1 MALDGHTVGL
11 LRDHLSEADRIA
23 SMLGKAV
30 VPTDPLFA
38 SAGGTPFPP
47 DTFSGLWRRVREAV
61 GVTVRL
67 NDLRHSSATIMLA
80 AGVPAHLVSSRLG
93 HATAGFTLSTY
104 AHALPGQQEA
114 AAEALA
120 AMLNPT
126 AVKALL
132 PVAD

>member
-1 MALDGHTVGL
+1 MFERT
-11 LRDHLSEADRIA
+11 IA
-23 SMLGKAV
+23 
-30 VPTDPLFA
+30 PNDPVFA
-38 SAGGTPFPP
+38 RGDGTPFPP

-120 AMLNPT
+120 AMLNPEPEGRPSP
-126 AVKALL
+126 L
-132 PVAD
+132 PVGEEVFADGS